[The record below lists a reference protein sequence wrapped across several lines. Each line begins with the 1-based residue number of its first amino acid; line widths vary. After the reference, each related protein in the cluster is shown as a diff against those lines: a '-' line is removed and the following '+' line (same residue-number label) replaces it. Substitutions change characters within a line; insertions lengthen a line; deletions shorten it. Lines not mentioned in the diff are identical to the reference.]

1 MKRKRGGDANVFRI
15 TGARQSLDDDVRG
28 RQRRYVISMLVRA
41 VSVVGAALLWNVERH
56 IAVVA
61 LVLGMFIP
69 YFAVVIANAGRENV
83 RSLPSTFAVAPPRT
97 VIAPPP
103 RTARDPEPPGEPAPA
118 GNESPTSDSAPPS
131 V

>member
-1 MKRKRGGDANVFRI
+1 MKRKRHGDGDVFRI

-28 RQRRYVISMLVRA
+28 RQRRYVISMGIRA
-41 VSVVGAALLWNVERH
+41 VSVVAAALLWNVERH
-56 IAVVA
+56 VAVIA

-83 RSLPSTFAVAPPRT
+83 RSLPSAFDIAPQRA

-103 RTARDPEPPGEPAPA
+103 RAARKPDAPAEPPAA
-118 GNESPTSDSAPPS
+118 RTESTTSDSAPPT